1 MGSSADEVLGPAGQ
15 SLQQLMPREV
25 SMTWSSTLVYGARRS
40 QQWSGARLSYTL
52 KVVHSTLLGLLISVL
67 ASLIAS
73 GEFAQEPIYGWS
85 HSADMNVLTTC
96 TAISG
101 VSPYQMCLA

>member
-1 MGSSADEVLGPAGQ
+1 
-15 SLQQLMPREV
+15 
-25 SMTWSSTLVYGARRS
+25 MTWSSTLVYGARRS

-85 HSADMNVLTTC
+85 HSADMAVLITC
-96 TAISG
+96 ADVLG
-101 VSPYQMCLA
+101 VSPCQTCLL